1 MAEVRR
7 FEVGMQVSFSMLYG
21 GTVSATVTR
30 VLKTKV
36 ELTESWIAEDT
47 GDTVTDKTSYKKR
60 IDADGNESIVIW
72 EYKGHECI
80 IYPPAEDDGD
90 NPSNTNSDVT
100 ANSKGTDNPTNTN
113 KEESTMTNTTN
124 RANRV
129 TINTTEAGLEATFY
143 RTHKV
148 LTVVAS
154 NETEWK
160 AQEGANATT
169 NRESYRTWVCD
180 HADMYGI
187 EWNPAQQKQAWERK
201 YNTYMTDEQ
210 VAEDALTLVTDAIH
224 RLADKCR
231 YEMTIDSLEVTG
243 ITAKDSSLS
252 YVEEGK
258 YTKSGA
264 WCVADIEVTI
274 GCHVAGQEME
284 MLYHMEMKSGQICKP
299 KTTIA
304 EWNEHMATEIEI
316 NGIEIPA
323 KEDKKTA

>member
-1 MAEVRR
+1 M
-7 FEVGMQVSFSMLYG
+7 M
-21 GTVSATVTR
+21 
-30 VLKTKV
+30 
-36 ELTESWIAEDT
+36 
-47 GDTVTDKTSYKKR
+47 
-60 IDADGNESIVIW
+60 
-72 EYKGHECI
+72 
-80 IYPPAEDDGD
+80 
-90 NPSNTNSDVT
+90 
-100 ANSKGTDNPTNTN
+100 
-113 KEESTMTNTTN
+113 

-129 TINTTEAGLEATFY
+129 TVQTTENGYEARFY

-160 AQEGANATT
+160 ADENANATT
-169 NRESYRTWVCD
+169 NRESYRAWVCD
-180 HADMYGI
+180 HASQYEI

-224 RLADKCR
+224 RLAEKCR
-231 YEMTIDSLEVTG
+231 YDMTIDSLEVTG

-252 YVEEGK
+252 YVEDGR

-304 EWNEHMATEIEI
+304 E
-316 NGIEIPA
+316 
-323 KEDKKTA
+323 

>member
-1 MAEVRR
+1 M
-7 FEVGMQVSFSMLYG
+7 
-21 GTVSATVTR
+21 
-30 VLKTKV
+30 K
-36 ELTESWIAEDT
+36 
-47 GDTVTDKTSYKKR
+47 
-60 IDADGNESIVIW
+60 
-72 EYKGHECI
+72 
-80 IYPPAEDDGD
+80 
-90 NPSNTNSDVT
+90 
-100 ANSKGTDNPTNTN
+100 
-113 KEESTMTNTTN
+113 

-129 TINTTEAGLEATFY
+129 SVQAIENGYRATFY
-143 RTHKV
+143 RTHK
-148 LTVVAS
+148 TIGQIDS
-154 NETEWK
+154 MDTTW
-160 AQEGANATT
+160 QANADANSTT
-169 NRESYRTWVCD
+169 NRESFRAWICEHSAEWD
-180 HADMYGI
+180 I
-187 EWNPAQQKQAWERK
+187 EWDSGKATQAWDRK

-224 RLADKCR
+224 RLAEKCR
-231 YEMTIDSLEVTG
+231 YDMTIDSMEVTG

-252 YVEEGK
+252 YAEDGR

-264 WCVADIEVTI
+264 WCVADIEITI